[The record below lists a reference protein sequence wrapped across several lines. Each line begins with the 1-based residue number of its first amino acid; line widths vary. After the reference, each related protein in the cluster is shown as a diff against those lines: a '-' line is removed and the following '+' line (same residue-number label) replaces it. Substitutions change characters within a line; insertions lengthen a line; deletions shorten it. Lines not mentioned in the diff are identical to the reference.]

1 MTKCPHCSKQFKP
14 YISQKYC
21 TIKCRKEATK
31 LRLKKGIKVVK
42 PDTVFPKYRCSC
54 GEIFQLKFIPI
65 HNLES
70 LKNVKCPKCE
80 HK

>member
-1 MTKCPHCSKQFKP
+1 MTTCPFCKKQFEP

-31 LRLKKGIKVVK
+31 LRLKKGVKVVK
-42 PDTVFPKYRCSC
+42 PITVFPKYRCSC